1 MTALQEKTSKT
12 GAKKLDGKLAIV
24 TGGSRG
30 IGTAI
35 ALRLAAD
42 GAQVAITYNKN
53 GEAAAKVVA
62 QINDQ
67 GGKALAV
74 RANVASIEDNQAL
87 VAQLKH
93 LGKIDILVNNA
104 GIFEGGPIGTV
115 GLDQFDRLFDTNVK
129 GAVATTSAVLPHMN
143 NGGRIINISSVAA
156 RASMAG
162 FSLYSATKA
171 ALDAL
176 TRIWAQ
182 ELGQRQITVNGIA
195 PGVTITDMMEAG
207 LDEAAQKLY
216 AGKTALGR
224 LGQPGDIADA
234 VAFLASDDGR
244 WITGQTVTVD
254 GGITF

>member
-1 MTALQEKTSKT
+1 MTALQEKPAKA
-12 GAKKLDGKLAIV
+12 GAKKLEGKLAVV

-42 GAQVAITYNKN
+42 GAQVVITYNKN
-53 GEAAAKVVA
+53 SDAAAKVVA
-62 QINDQ
+62 QINNLD
-67 GGKALAV
+67 GKALAV
-74 RANVASIEDNQAL
+74 RANAASPEDNEAL
-87 VAQLKH
+87 IAQIKH

-104 GIFEGGPIGTV
+104 GVFEGGPIGTV
-115 GLDQFDRLFDTNVK
+115 GLDQFDRLFGTNVK
-129 GAVATTSAVLPHMN
+129 GVVATTSAVLPQMN

-156 RASMAG
+156 KASMAG

-182 ELGQRQITVNGIA
+182 ELGQRQITVNGVA
-195 PGVTITDMMEAG
+195 PGVTVTDMMEAG
-207 LDEAAQKLY
+207 MDEAAQKLY
-216 AGKTALGR
+216 ASRTALGR
-224 LGQPGDIADA
+224 LGQPSDIADT

-244 WITGQTVTVD
+244 WITGQTVIVD
-254 GGITF
+254 GGIAM